1 MHMTELFLDN
11 EKSATELIKT
21 FDNFFCGLK
30 ISDLECE
37 TAGIGVK
44 KRVKIALCG
53 IECVHVTENVI
64 KIFYNYLFYYI

>member
-53 IECVHVTENVI
+53 IECVDVTEDVI
-64 KIFYNYLFYYI
+64 KIFYDYLFYYI

>member
-1 MHMTELFLDN
+1 MHMAKLFLDN

-21 FDNFFCGLK
+21 FDNFFWGLK
-30 ISDLECE
+30 ISDSKCE
-37 TAGIGVK
+37 TAGISVK

-53 IECVHVTENVI
+53 IECVDVTEDVI